1 MITNVII
8 TLYKFNSKQKGNLYV
23 LQIVLGAKNT
33 LKGIKDSGKQKCVSE
48 RTLAWAAP
56 AREMVEP
63 VDTFKICR
71 LNSILRCS
79 ELQIY

>member
-48 RTLAWAAP
+48 RTLA
-56 AREMVEP
+56 
-63 VDTFKICR
+63 
-71 LNSILRCS
+71 
-79 ELQIY
+79 